1 MNYTT
6 KPAGSSASSMIVDAK
21 RAARAAAIAQ
31 RDAIPASDRAC
42 MATVLASVDLP
53 FVGRGNIVSA
63 YYPIGSEMDVLPLLT
78 HLVAEGARTALP
90 IVEGR
95 GKPLQ
100 FRIWAPGDSLER
112 GVLNIPVPF
121 ASARQR
127 VPSILLVPCWLLTMK
142 DFALVTAPAI
152 MTVRLQTCARQARCS
167 PSASGLPLRKCP
179 PSHMNAMTSRLIGW
193 SLRTVQSGAT
203 RRSDCETSVL
213 GRCCWTCRARCGDD
227 RIAGLAKHLYN
238 RFRHHKW

>member
-127 VPSILLVPCWLLTMK
+127 VPSILLVPLLAFDHEGFRLGYGASHYDCTLA
-142 DFALVTAPAI
+142 DLRAAGTVLAVGIGFAAQEMPAVPHECHDQPLDWVVTENGAI
-152 MTVRLQTCARQARCS
+152 RCHPEKRL
-167 PSASGLPLRKCP
+167 
-179 PSHMNAMTSRLIGW
+179 
-193 SLRTVQSGAT
+193 
-203 RRSDCETSVL
+203 
-213 GRCCWTCRARCGDD
+213 
-227 RIAGLAKHLYN
+227 
-238 RFRHHKW
+238 